1 MNANFPKTHLFRRNR
16 GVTLMEIMAVII
28 IIVMVIG
35 IAVPS
40 IIGISRGQGV
50 NLGGS
55 MTSSSLL
62 VARGNAMNM
71 RTRHRMVF
79 LGTLSAMSSGS
90 SDFAKVYRAFSVI
103 AKSNYELSDNRS
115 DSWTFVE
122 AWEYLPTGVVFNGAS
137 INALP
142 SMTCGMTMDNAVGTF
157 NYIEWRPTGR
167 PTYGGTISVTEGNV
181 SGSGITSGTSITN
194 FNNRADIHFDQ
205 LTGRVRV
212 VQP

>member
-1 MNANFPKTHLFRRNR
+1 MSRNFQQPKMPQGRR

-50 NLGGS
+50 SLGGR

-62 VARGNAMNM
+62 VARGNSMNS
-71 RTRHRMVF
+71 RTRYRLVF
-79 LGTLSAMSSGS
+79 AGTLSALNSTS

-103 AKSNYELSDNRS
+103 AKSSYELSDNRS

-122 AWEYLPTGVVFNGAS
+122 AWEYLPTGVVFGGSS

-142 SMTCGMTMDNAVGTF
+142 SMTCALTLDTAVATL
-157 NYIEWRPTGR
+157 NYIEWRPSGR
-167 PTYGGTISVTEGNV
+167 PTWGGTISVLEGNV
-181 SGSGITSGTSITN
+181 SGSGVTVGTSITN